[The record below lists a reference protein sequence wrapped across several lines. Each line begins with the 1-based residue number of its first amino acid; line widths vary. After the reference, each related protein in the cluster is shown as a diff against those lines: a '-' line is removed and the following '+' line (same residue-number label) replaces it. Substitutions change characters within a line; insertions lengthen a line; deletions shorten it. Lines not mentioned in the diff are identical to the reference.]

1 MTESEGSYQWY
12 VWYIKFGKFDVIS
25 KYIEDKVPE
34 VKKVLFPTITTECQL
49 KSGEA
54 KKKKTPLYGGYM
66 FLQYHH
72 NPDKPDVWLK
82 LTKHPFVSAYI
93 GPCTPKD
100 LVSVDSLQKL
110 EIVNSDSGLKKF
122 CRGDFVRVNGGV
134 FKNFTGKVLTVE
146 DKVIRVEI
154 EAQNKNM
161 KFVFSPEDLDI
172 TGGPNL

>member
-1 MTESEGSYQWY
+1 MIESESYQWY

-25 KYIEDKVPE
+25 KYIEEKIPE
-34 VKKVLFPTITTECQL
+34 VKKVLYPTITTERQL
-49 KSGEA
+49 KNGEA
-54 KKKKTPLYGGYM
+54 KKRKTPLYGGYM

-72 NPDKPDVWLK
+72 NPEKPDVWLK
-82 LTKHPFVSAYI
+82 LSKHPFVSAYI

-110 EIVNSDSGLKKF
+110 EIVNSDILKTF
-122 CRGDFVRVNGGV
+122 RVGDYVRVNGGV
-134 FKNFTGKVLTVE
+134 FKNYTGKVLAVQ

-154 EAQNKNM
+154 EAQNKHM
-161 KFVFSPEDLDI
+161 RFVFSPEDLDI